1 MKILIVEDSEQMRS
15 LIKSLVDDLA
25 QEVFE
30 CGDGAGALAAYIRHQ
45 PDCVLMDIRM
55 PTIDGIAATRQITA
69 RFPDACIVM
78 LTDYDD
84 AELREAAQAAGAT
97 AYLLKEELLALSEL
111 LNQLK
116 PQQQSPDERR

>member
-1 MKILIVEDSEQMRS
+1 MRS
-15 LIKSLVDDLA
+15 LIKSLVKALA
-25 QEVFE
+25 PEVTE
-30 CGDGAGALAAYIRHQ
+30 CSDGARALAAYLHHQ

-55 PTIDGIAATRQITA
+55 PQVDGIAATRQITA

-84 AELREAAQAAGAT
+84 AELREAAQSAGAT
-97 AYLLKEELLALSEL
+97 AYLLKEELLTLPEL

-116 PQQQSPDERR
+116 PQLQSPDERR